1 MDVSCPWYNTY
12 SFLIRAVGSRLS
24 VSIVEEVSRK
34 TKDARHELRKYLRD
48 VKKNSPE
55 KKCKME
61 YDRLLVEDK
70 VFIYRF

>member
-1 MDVSCPWYNTY
+1 MT
-12 SFLIRAVGSRLS
+12 RAVGSKLS
-24 VSIVEEVSRK
+24 VSIVEEVSRR

-48 VKKNSPE
+48 VKRNSPE

-70 VFIYRF
+70 MFIYRFLKPHLSMIQ

>member
-1 MDVSCPWYNTY
+1 M
-12 SFLIRAVGSRLS
+12 IRAVGSRLS